1 MHWFEGIGWNTP
13 VRDIGWTYVLLA
25 SLLIYFIVQLIR
37 NETAHRKMMKRR
49 AKKDR

>member
-25 SLLIYFIVQLIR
+25 FLISLLIYFIVRLIKG
-37 NETAHRKMMKRR
+37 EK
-49 AKKDR
+49 